1 MTDDELPKVIWVGTF
16 TLFGVDLK
24 CYVLDDGRQII
35 DEDSL
40 ADLFDAMAQPGVP
53 PIGDGLEAFTAWKS
67 GGELK

>member
-24 CYVLDDGRQII
+24 CCVLDDGQRVI
-35 DEDSL
+35 DGDSL
-40 ADLFDAMAQPGVP
+40 DELFDAMAQPDMP

-67 GGELK
+67 GG